1 MAGMKSLPLLTR
13 PSAWLPM
20 LFALGALTLPF
31 LLVAILGPDPT
42 GDEGAAAHTWQLLM
56 AAQAV
61 AIVFFLAKWLPREP
75 KQTLTVFALQAFVFI
90 IPMIPVYMLEH
101 GMLGP
106 AR

>member
-1 MAGMKSLPLLTR
+1 MKSLPLLKR
-13 PSAWLPM
+13 PSAWMPM
-20 LFALGALTLPF
+20 ALALGALTLPF
-31 LLVAILGPDPT
+31 LALAVFGPDPA

-56 AAQAV
+56 AAQAL

-75 KQTLTVFALQAFVFI
+75 KQALKVFALQAFVFI
-90 IPMIPVYMLEH
+90 IPMIPVYLLEH